1 MSRLLLQ
8 HTRTESGAFVMLPVP
23 RFTADQG
30 APGEFGFGGM
40 NLSQVCW
47 PKAVRNTTGAI
58 SAKPP
63 KSATADIRPPDEY
76 MWVDDLGEG
85 RYRVRRPFSVRVTRI
100 GIGNFEASFREG
112 NIAISGTDRDD
123 AYQALVAEILDTLD
137 ILTEE
142 PNLIPSAVRQLQVL
156 RKYIVQDEA

>member
-1 MSRLLLQ
+1 M
-8 HTRTESGAFVMLPVP
+8 
-23 RFTADQG
+23 
-30 APGEFGFGGM
+30 
-40 NLSQVCW
+40 
-47 PKAVRNTTGAI
+47 VRIPTGAI

-63 KSATADIRPPDEY
+63 ESASADIRSPDESV
-76 MWVDDLGEG
+76 WIDDLGEG
-85 RYRVRRPFSVRVTRI
+85 TYRVRRPFSVRVRRI

-112 NIAISGTDRDD
+112 NIAISGTDPDD

-156 RKYIVQDEA
+156 RKYIVQDKA